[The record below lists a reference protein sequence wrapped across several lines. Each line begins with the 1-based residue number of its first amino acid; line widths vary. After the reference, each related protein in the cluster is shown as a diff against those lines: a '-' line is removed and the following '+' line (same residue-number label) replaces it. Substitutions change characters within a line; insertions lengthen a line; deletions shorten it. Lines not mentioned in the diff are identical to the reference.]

1 MQIYGQ
7 LVQTIYQKKP
17 FMFHRMTMHDLEY
30 KIYETGKLS
39 MKFPQWPDYLSL
51 RSWMENVWHVI
62 KFKLYCVS
70 KNDTALAC
78 YNVDVY
84 VHQPILII

>member
-1 MQIYGQ
+1 VILLILRNQCRLRMQIYGQ

-39 MKFPQWPDYLSL
+39 MKFPQ
-51 RSWMENVWHVI
+51 
-62 KFKLYCVS
+62 
-70 KNDTALAC
+70 
-78 YNVDVY
+78 
-84 VHQPILII
+84 